1 MMQFRSVGI
10 GVAAAWMALLVSTE
24 AARWAVV
31 PVDQQLA
38 LSRAMLVL
46 FATGMYF
53 AGAGDYGLRAP
64 GRLPWIWMVPVSVVL
79 GVSVGWAGAVPGPW
93 WLWVFIGFAD
103 EVFVRG
109 WLQAALAPVKQKLG
123 EWSLPVLASGLF
135 AGSMYLTLMKQ
146 RAPGPTVLALVVGS
160 TALGLAAAKLREETG
175 SLAGPVAMHILFG
188 LGLALA

>member
-10 GVAAAWMALLVSTE
+10 GVAAAWMALLIATE

-53 AGAGDYGLRAP
+53 AGSGDYGLRAP
-64 GRLPWIWMVPVSVVL
+64 GKLPWIWMVPVSVVL
-79 GVSVGWAGAVPGPW
+79 GASVGVAGAVPGPW
-93 WLWVFIGFAD
+93 WLWAFIGFAD

-123 EWSLPVLASGLF
+123 DWSLPVLASGLF

-175 SLAGPVAMHILFG
+175 SLAGPIAMHVLFG
-188 LGLALA
+188 LGVALA

>member
-1 MMQFRSVGI
+1 MQFRSVGI
-10 GVAAAWMALLVSTE
+10 GVAAAWMALLVATE

-38 LSRAMLVL
+38 ASRAILVL

-53 AGAGDYGLRAP
+53 AGSGDYGLRTP
-64 GRLPWIWMVPVSVVL
+64 GKLPWIWMVPVSVVL
-79 GVSVGWAGAVPGPW
+79 GVSVGIAGAVPGPW

-123 EWSLPVLASGLF
+123 DWSLPVLASGLF
-135 AGSMYLTLMKQ
+135 AGSMYLALMKQ

-175 SLAGPVAMHILFG
+175 SLAGPVAMHVLFG

>member
-10 GVAAAWMALLVSTE
+10 GVAAAWMALLVATE
-24 AARWAVV
+24 AARWAVH
-31 PVDQQLA
+31 PIEQQLA
-38 LSRAMLVL
+38 VSRALLLL

-53 AGAGDYGLRAP
+53 SGSGDYGLRPP
-64 GRLPWIWMVPVSVVL
+64 GRLPWLWMAPVSLVL
-79 GVSVGWAGAVPGPW
+79 GASVGVAGAIPGPW

-109 WLQAALAPVKQKLG
+109 WLQAALAPVRQKLG

-146 RAPGPTVLALVVGS
+146 RAPGPAIVALVVGS
-160 TALGLAAAKLREETG
+160 TALGLAAARLREQSG
-175 SLAGPVAMHILFG
+175 SLAGPVAMHVLFG
-188 LGLALA
+188 LGVALA